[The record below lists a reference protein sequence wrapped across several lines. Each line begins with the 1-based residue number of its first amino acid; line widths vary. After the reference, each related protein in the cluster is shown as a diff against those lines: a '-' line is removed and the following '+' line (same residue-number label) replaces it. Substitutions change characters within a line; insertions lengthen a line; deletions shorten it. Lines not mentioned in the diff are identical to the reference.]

1 VADAG
6 REAQQGGVRQPLAL
20 VAAGPYEQPRSA
32 ALVRAVLTWPVLAL
46 GALGLGVA
54 LVLVLVDGPWALLRG
69 RGSVSAGW
77 LRRAALACWAGAG
90 AYAFG
95 LTPWPTVRAEGTN
108 VALGLAEQRADRRA
122 VLRFPGGLVALVLGA
137 LLWLGSW
144 PFAVLGWLW
153 LGLRGRLPGP
163 LHVALACALRIQV
176 RAAAV
181 AAVAPVAWPR
191 GVLGDRPGEA
201 TRRFGFAEPWPD
213 AVVYAGV
220 RVVWG
225 YDATRLV
232 CGCWPRPGTKRRAEL
247 WPLERQRE
255 AWARFR
261 RWAPDGVP
269 AELLRVVPAPPR
281 PAWQD
286 GVASRLVV
294 VAAVFALLGVGGG
307 VAAAQQAAAAGQEA
321 AASRAGSQLAQA
333 YAELDRAVGT
343 YETET
348 VACRGASQPLP
359 CVTAADRTAVAAFA
373 AFAHRVSLLAVPAG
387 AAADRRALVAD
398 AVLAQRAFGRLAV
411 ARSVG
416 AYERTVAA
424 ADLGRV
430 VAQVESAVTRLEA
443 QLASAA

>member
-1 VADAG
+1 MADAG
-6 REAQQGGVRQPLAL
+6 REAQQGGARRPLAL
-20 VAAGPYEQPRSA
+20 VAAGPYEQPRLAALARVVLAWPVLVLGALCLGA
-32 ALVRAVLTWPVLAL
+32 ALVLAV
-46 GALGLGVA
+46 
-54 LVLVLVDGPWALLRG
+54 VDGPWALLRG
-69 RGSVSAGW
+69 RGSALAGR
-77 LRRAALACWAGAG
+77 LRRAVLACWAGAG

-95 LTPWPTVRAEGTN
+95 LTPWPSLDAQGAN
-108 VALGLAEQRADRRA
+108 LALGLPGQRADRRA
-122 VLRFPGGLVALVLGA
+122 VPRLPGGLVALGLA
-137 LLWLGSW
+137 TFLWLGAW
-144 PFAVLGWLW
+144 PFALVGWLW

-163 LHVALACALRIQV
+163 LHAALACGLRAQV
-176 RAAAV
+176 RALAV
-181 AAVAPVAWPR
+181 VALAPVAWPQ
-191 GVLGDRPGEA
+191 GVLGDRRGEA

-232 CGCWPRPGTKRRAEL
+232 CGCWPRPGTRRGAEL
-247 WPLERQRE
+247 WPLEGQRR
-255 AWARFR
+255 AWERFR

-269 AELLRVVPAPPR
+269 SELLGVVPAPPR
-281 PAWQD
+281 SAWQD

-307 VAAAQQAAAAGQEA
+307 VAAAPQAATAGQEA
-321 AASRAGSQLAQA
+321 AASRAGSQLVQA

-348 VACRGASQPLP
+348 VACRGASPPLP
-359 CVTAADRTAVAAFA
+359 CVTAADRTAVAAFE
-373 AFAHRVSLLAVPAG
+373 AFARRVSLLPVPVG
-387 AAADRRALVAD
+387 AAAARRALVAD
-398 AVLAQRAFGRLAV
+398 AVLAQRVFGRLAV

-424 ADLGRV
+424 AELARV

-443 QLASAA
+443 QLAGTA